1 MIDPRLDAATR
12 ICALAEAAAADAE
25 TGERA
30 DVIQQRDALRQASRD
45 VALAAQYLANAE
57 ESHTRGQQRKPRA
70 ASPRLY
76 ALREMALHL
85 KNLIEQDIVGPSEEG
100 GAMGRPIDLS
110 ETTDA
115 MLRNTADWLAGN
127 ARVSAV
133 AHHYVIGAAAVRA
146 YLAERIAQREEG
158 TT

>member
-1 MIDPRLDAATR
+1 MVDARLDAATR

-30 DVIQQRDALRQASRD
+30 DVVQQRDALRQASRD

-57 ESHTRGQQRKPRA
+57 EHHTRGQQRKPRA

-100 GAMGRPIDLS
+100 GATARPINLS
-110 ETTDA
+110 EVTDA
-115 MLRNTADWLAGN
+115 QLRSIAQWLEEDSSTGPLV
-127 ARVSAV
+127 ARFL
-133 AHHYVIGAAAVRA
+133 IAAACVRA
-146 YLAERIAQREEG
+146 YLAERIAHREGEAS
-158 TT
+158 